1 MWIIWSLILVVIVA
15 ICGLWLARYINLLD
29 RPGRDVAARKSV
41 PTLQGIFLYI
51 AIVLAVRLFSPEF
64 IAHPS
69 VWPLLIWSWLLMLIS
84 AVDEGLSLR
93 VTYKKNLKH
102 LVDVIPARMRLVLQ
116 LAIIIAVVVVA
127 WLYHRE
133 FNFLDVVYNV
143 PSWLWVLFALWWF
156 MLFTNSIN
164 RFDYAY
170 GQASGLSFL
179 GFVTIIILVALI
191 VLPHYTGI
199 SPENYEVLQIV
210 IRLASVFAMVS
221 FVYTIVEYKPY
232 GLLRDA
238 GVMVYGFALAYLSLL
253 WGAKI
258 GTIMV
263 ALSLPIFDAIRVICH
278 RVFVLRKNPMK
289 WDYTHLHHRLLALG
303 WSRVELRRFI
313 WLWSVVMMIL
323 ILLQWI
329 NRVNKAAIF
338 VLFALIYFGVNAYI
352 FRYKKKPTTLIKWDK
367 G

>member
-1 MWIIWSLILVVIVA
+1 
-15 ICGLWLARYINLLD
+15 
-29 RPGRDVAARKSV
+29 
-41 PTLQGIFLYI
+41 
-51 AIVLAVRLFSPEF
+51 
-64 IAHPS
+64 
-69 VWPLLIWSWLLMLIS
+69 
-84 AVDEGLSLR
+84 
-93 VTYKKNLKH
+93 
-102 LVDVIPARMRLVLQ
+102 
-116 LAIIIAVVVVA
+116 
-127 WLYHRE
+127 
-133 FNFLDVVYNV
+133 
-143 PSWLWVLFALWWF
+143 
-156 MLFTNSIN
+156 
-164 RFDYAY
+164 
-170 GQASGLSFL
+170 
-179 GFVTIIILVALI
+179 
-191 VLPHYTGI
+191 
-199 SPENYEVLQIV
+199 
-210 IRLASVFAMVS
+210 
-221 FVYTIVEYKPY
+221 
-232 GLLRDA
+232 LRDA